1 MELNQTKNCKTKNKT
16 RSLTNQLKYIFELGG
31 EEPLRLLSS
40 SRDFFFKFWKKK
52 EYIHPQLNGS
62 RKCEALCV
70 GLVYSIKKIWGA
82 ICAR

>member
-1 MELNQTKNCKTKNKT
+1 
-16 RSLTNQLKYIFELGG
+16 
-31 EEPLRLLSS
+31 
-40 SRDFFFKFWKKK
+40 
-52 EYIHPQLNGS
+52 LNGS

>member
-1 MELNQTKNCKTKNKT
+1 MKLKLKLNQTKNCKTTNKMT
-16 RSLTNQLKYIFELGG
+16 SLTNQLKYIFELGG
-31 EEPLRLLSS
+31 YEPLRV
-40 SRDFFFKFWKKK
+40 FFKFWKKK